1 MWSGKKPSISHLRA
15 YGCKVFSPID
25 KLQRRGKLGAVRYKG
40 VLVWYA
46 EDSPSYRV
54 WNPLKPKKVV
64 NVGGAEFDESVE
76 KGWWKPQL
84 GREELEE
91 IGVDIFL
98 DREGGMGPADEVGGG
113 GVTPASLGGGQP
125 PGGDGPPP
133 PNSHQ

>member
-1 MWSGKKPSISHLRA
+1 MG
-15 YGCKVFSPID
+15 
-25 KLQRRGKLGAVRYKG
+25 
-40 VLVWYA
+40 YA

-54 WNPLKPKKVV
+54 WNPIKPKKVV
-64 NVGGAEFDESVE
+64 NAGGAKFDESVE

-98 DREGGMGPADEVGGG
+98 DPEGGMGPADEVGSG
-113 GVTPASLGGGQP
+113 GVPPATQGGGQP

-133 PNSHQ
+133 LNSH